1 MVLSQLTRVA
11 PIIVPIITVAAAHGQ
26 QGRWAAADD
35 PTAKFIIDA
44 ERQWAET
51 ACTHNKIAE
60 TILAADFQG
69 TSPEGKRYTK
79 SEEVADTADLSKTA
93 RDCRLID
100 AQVRFFGDDL
110 ALVYGSESSA
120 RNVKDGAERSRCLI
134 WTDTWLK
141 RNGNWQIIAAQDT
154 LFDCK

>member
-11 PIIVPIITVAAAHGQ
+11 PIIVAIITVAAAHGQ

-79 SEEVADTADLSKTA
+79 SEEVADTADLSKTV

-110 ALVYGSESSA
+110 AL
-120 RNVKDGAERSRCLI
+120 
-134 WTDTWLK
+134 
-141 RNGNWQIIAAQDT
+141 
-154 LFDCK
+154 

>member
-1 MVLSQLTRVA
+1 MTLKRPMSLALVVFAT
-11 PIIVPIITVAAAHGQ
+11 ITVVAAHGQ

-35 PTAKFIIDA
+35 ATAKFMVDA
-44 ERQWAET
+44 ERQWAESD
-51 ACTHNKIAE
+51 CTHNRIIEK
-60 TILAADFQG
+60 ILADDFQG

-100 AQVRFFGDDL
+100 AKVRFFGDNL
-110 ALVYGSESSA
+110 AMVYGSESSV
-120 RNVKDGAERSRCLI
+120 RKTKNGTEKSRCLI

-141 RNGNWQIIAAQDT
+141 RNRTW
-154 LFDCK
+154 